1 MQINKIKKLKNGKYK
16 LETDNYKTI
25 TTYDNVILDN
35 NLLFEKTLD
44 NQKLNKIDKDTS
56 YYDIYNK
63 VIKMVGRKLR
73 SEKEIR
79 DFLEKNGL
87 SLKDIDGMVQKF
99 KENKIIDDEVFAKAY
114 IHDRIAFSNDGI
126 LKIKQSLEEHN
137 IDSFIIDRELS
148 LIDQSVFDDKIKK
161 FVQKKLKT
169 NHKYSKSILKKR
181 LALELKTNG
190 YTDFNIDSYVDSQ
203 NNADI
208 LKKECS
214 KLYNKLAKKYSG
226 KELSLKMYKQL
237 YQKGF
242 SKEEIET
249 EIGNFDIFE

>member
-1 MQINKIKKLKNGKYK
+1 M
-16 LETDNYKTI
+16 
-25 TTYDNVILDN
+25 
-35 NLLFEKTLD
+35 NLNLVQL
-44 NQKLNKIDKDTS
+44 QKS
-56 YYDIYNK
+56 
-63 VIKMVGRKLR
+63 G
-73 SEKEIR
+73 
-79 DFLEKNGL
+79 
-87 SLKDIDGMVQKF
+87 
-99 KENKIIDDEVFAKAY
+99 
-114 IHDRIAFSNDGI
+114 
-126 LKIKQSLEEHN
+126 
-137 IDSFIIDRELS
+137 
-148 LIDQSVFDDKIKK
+148 DQSVFDDKIKK